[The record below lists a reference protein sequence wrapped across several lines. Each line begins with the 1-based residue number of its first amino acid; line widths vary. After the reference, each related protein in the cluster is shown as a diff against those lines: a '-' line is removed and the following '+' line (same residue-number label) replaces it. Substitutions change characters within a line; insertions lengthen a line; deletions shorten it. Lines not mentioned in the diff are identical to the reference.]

1 MHKSNTENTSL
12 QTAVDLMS
20 ETMEA
25 SFTSIKRS
33 YGSCRLDEVKLI
45 RKLRWIGM
53 EEEANILQKR
63 LAETQHQGRVVCATP
78 IDTD

>member
-1 MHKSNTENTSL
+1 MEAPFTSL
-12 QTAVDLMS
+12 EQ
-20 ETMEA
+20 
-25 SFTSIKRS
+25 S
-33 YGSCRLDEVKLI
+33 YGSYRLDEVIKLI

-63 LAETQHQGRVVCATP
+63 LAQTQHQGRVVCATP